1 MYHLLCST
9 ISYCMLLYFRRI
21 WHSCIVSSVHLR
33 EVSCSITCKTHVSI
47 QDSIVR
53 DSGVKQ
59 VKIQTPGHQ
68 KFIIIIIII
77 HQHRTNRSIHHLSI
91 NQEFFFNNNQQIIKI
106 LISENHYCSSFLQ
119 LIQFS
124 TMISN
129 ASRKTLTSV
138 VSRNN
143 RFLASTVTHH
153 SRSASTLIVAE
164 PTPSSSTELA
174 PATLSSITAAQKL
187 HSGPITILNTNPSL
201 DTQSLPPSVTCVIN
215 TNVKDTL
222 AETMSTLIQQV
233 QESKSFTHILAPATK
248 FGSNLVPRAAAMID
262 ASPVVDVID
271 VLGEDTFI
279 RPMYAGNA
287 LAKVQS
293 TENVKVLSVRTTAF
307 DKAPCGDSASTTVEQ
322 METDDVIQT
331 LTEHVSSNE
340 SQSDRPDLS
349 SAGVVISGGRGL
361 KDGNNFELLY
371 KLADKLNGAVG
382 ASRAAVDAG
391 FVPNDMQ
398 VGQTGKVV
406 APDLY
411 IAVGISGAIQHL
423 SGMKDSKTIVAINN
437 DAEAPIFQVAD
448 YGLTQDLFKAVPEL
462 TEKV

>member
-1 MYHLLCST
+1 
-9 ISYCMLLYFRRI
+9 
-21 WHSCIVSSVHLR
+21 
-33 EVSCSITCKTHVSI
+33 
-47 QDSIVR
+47 
-53 DSGVKQ
+53 
-59 VKIQTPGHQ
+59 
-68 KFIIIIIII
+68 
-77 HQHRTNRSIHHLSI
+77 
-91 NQEFFFNNNQQIIKI
+91 
-106 LISENHYCSSFLQ
+106 
-119 LIQFS
+119 
-124 TMISN
+124 MISN
-129 ASRKTLTSV
+129 ASRKTLTSL
-138 VSRNN
+138 VSKNN
-143 RFLASTVTHH
+143 RFLASSVTHQRTC
-153 SRSASTLIVAE
+153 RSASTLIVAE

-187 HSGPITILNTNPSL
+187 HSGPITLLHSGPITLLNTNPSL

-222 AETMSTLIQQV
+222 AETMSTLIQKV

-262 ASPVVDVID
+262 ASPIVDVID

-293 TENVKVLSVRTTAF
+293 TENVKVLSVRSTAF
-307 DKAPCGDSASTTVEQ
+307 DKAPCGDSGSATVEQ

-349 SAGVVISGGRGL
+349 SAGVVISGGRGM
-361 KDGNNFELLY
+361 KDGTNFELLY